1 MTVEYKIHPAIGV
14 ARLGNSRTAFYLEPD
29 GIGKRPIEVNPDNT
43 PAMDGGVFKRV
54 NVFKENGEIKRQAA
68 WFRLF
73 KHENGDPKGEEV
85 TLDAADIRNITWT
98 VHIANKKAVWYNFSE
113 LEGNPLLGPDN
124 SYEARGVGL
133 RNSDKT
139 GEAERKKLIIDPGP
153 RTVVGGNQKA
163 EFSRGTAPPGYPAHF
178 PDPHVKYGDAIN
190 TLGEVRTDP
199 HGRLLVLGGYGHSG
213 GEVDISSFAGAD
225 TWHDDIADGLV
236 KCSIEFTDGSRRDL
250 TAWVIVGSP
259 KYAPELV
266 NTSTLADV
274 MLDVAIREF
283 NLKPEICENG
293 VFNDNY
299 RVNYDR
305 DIAPIINAPAHY
317 RWVANVPSMMSFS
330 PPDFNPRDNGE
341 ENRDKRQAYYSLFRN
356 PGNDGYYGNG
366 DTLKLF
372 AENGIANVVNGTGLP
387 LMPLNSGNNSVTN
400 EILQKFLTLTETQFF
415 FLKQWADGKFD
426 TTSLDGAEASYGLNG
441 LDMGSVGNCVGL
453 PNCPGIEVTWNCWNK
468 PIYRAPFEIKP
479 AHDADENY
487 YFVNGLSTTADEC
500 LPGSDGCE
508 PGDLTKRMAIPWQAD
523 FFQCSIQYINFTDPN
538 VNKEDGIPKPPT
550 YYAYWWPPQSPWNVI
565 TGDVDPDLQALS
577 GLPAGQQA
585 LYSRGINTFAQMIAA
600 WSYLG
605 FIVNVV
611 DGDTRDLFPYF
622 VELERNHERFEMVSV
637 AVGPGTNVV
646 SGPSSPTYQPVWFL
660 RPESMGS
667 HRKTGV
673 SAMLPRAGGPRI

>member
-1 MTVEYKIHPAIGV
+1 MAVEFKIHPAIGV

-29 GIGKRPIEVNPDNT
+29 GVGKRPIEANPADNT
-43 PAMDGGVFKRV
+43 PGMAGQDFKRV

-73 KHENGDPKGEEV
+73 KHENGDPIGQEI
-85 TLDAADIRNITWT
+85 TLDGGEITSIAWT

-113 LEGNPLLGPDN
+113 LEGNPLLPN
-124 SYEARGVGL
+124 NTYQEQNVGV
-133 RNSDKT
+133 RNSHVPPGD
-139 GEAERKKLIIDPGP
+139 RQPLIIDPGP
-153 RTVVGGNQKA
+153 RTVVGGSQA
-163 EFSRGTAPPGYPAHF
+163 AHFSRDTIPCGYPGHF
-178 PDPHVKYGDAIN
+178 PDPNVKYGDPIN
-190 TLGEVRTDP
+190 TLGEIRTDP
-199 HGRLLVLGGYGHSG
+199 HGRLLVLGGYGRSG

-236 KCSIEFTDGSRRDL
+236 KCTIEFGDGARKEL

-283 NLKPEICENG
+283 NLNPDICENG
-293 VFNDNY
+293 VFKEDY

-305 DIAPIINAPAHY
+305 DIAPIVNTPAQY

-330 PPDFNPRDNGE
+330 PPNFDPRDASPGNAA
-341 ENRDKRQAYYSLFRN
+341 NRQAYYELFRN
-356 PGNDGYYGNG
+356 PGNDGFYGNG
-366 DTLKLF
+366 DTHKLF

-426 TTSLDGAEASYGLNG
+426 TSTLPPAEASYGLSP
-441 LDMGSVGNCVGL
+441 LDIGSVGNCVGL

-468 PIYRAPFEIKP
+468 PIYSGPFEIKP
-479 AHDADENY
+479 AHYADENY
-487 YFVNGLSTTADEC
+487 YFVNGLSPTADEC

-523 FFQCSIQYINFTDPN
+523 FFQCSIQYINFTDPKI
-538 VNKEDGIPKPPT
+538 NKEDGIPKPPT

-585 LYSRGINTFAQMIAA
+585 LYSRGVNTFAQMIAA

-611 DGDTRDLFPYF
+611 DAPNRGLFPYF
-622 VELERNHERFEMVSV
+622 VELERNHARFEMVSV
-637 AVGPGTNVV
+637 AVGPGTNILT
-646 SGPSSPTYQPVWFL
+646 SQSSPTYQPMWFL
-660 RPESMGS
+660 RPDAMGS

-673 SAMLPRAGGPRI
+673 SAQLPRAGGPRI